1 MKKEL
6 KEKDTAVLGT
16 EERIRLAA
24 IKVFTEKGFEATKT
38 RDIAAEAAINIASL
52 HYYYR
57 SKEKLFEMVIGE
69 TMGRFSG
76 LLDQVLN
83 GPRPLH
89 EKIRAFAPAYI
100 DFLKEN
106 PFLPMFILS
115 ESQRN
120 LPMLATMMDN
130 ERSLH
135 VLEEQLTELTAAK
148 LIRPISIHN
157 FIVNLVG
164 MVIFPFLSKSLI
176 KFKTGLDEA
185 TYFEMLEER
194 KTLIPEIIISHLYFE
209 PPT

>member
-6 KEKDTAVLGT
+6 KEKETAALGT

-38 RDIAAEAAINIASL
+38 RDIAAEADINIASL

-57 SKEKLFEMVIGE
+57 SKEKLFELIIGE

-76 LLDQVLN
+76 LLDKMLDN
-83 GPRPLH
+83 TAPLH
-89 EKIRAFAPAYI
+89 EKIRDFASAYI

-106 PFLPMFILS
+106 PHLPLFILS

-120 LPMLATMMDN
+120 LPILDAMMDGDK
-130 ERSLH
+130 SLH
-135 VLEEQLTELTAAK
+135 ILESQLKELIAKK

-157 FIVNLVG
+157 FMVNLMG
-164 MVIFPFLSKSLI
+164 MVIFPFLSKPLI
-176 KFKTGLDEA
+176 KLKTGLDEN
-185 TYFEMLEER
+185 TYLEMLEER
-194 KTLIPEIIISHLYFE
+194 KTLIPEIIISHLYFD

>member
-6 KEKDTAVLGT
+6 KEKDPATLGT

-38 RDIAAEAAINIASL
+38 RDIATEADINIASL

-57 SKEKLFEMVIGE
+57 SKEKLFELVIGE

-76 LLDQVLN
+76 LLDKVLN
-83 GPRPLH
+83 GPNPLH
-89 EKIRAFAPAYI
+89 EKIRAFAPTYI

-120 LPMLATMMDN
+120 LPMLDAMMDN

-135 VLEEQLTELTAAK
+135 VLEAQLEELTAAK
-148 LIRPISIHN
+148 LIRPIGIHN
-157 FIVNLVG
+157 FIVNLIG

-176 KFKTGLDEA
+176 KLKTGLNEA
-185 TYFEMLEER
+185 TYLEMLEER

>member
-6 KEKDTAVLGT
+6 KEKDTAALGT

-57 SKEKLFEMVIGE
+57 SKEKLFEWVIGE

-76 LLDQVLN
+76 LLDKVLN
-83 GPRPLH
+83 GPSPLH

-106 PFLPMFILS
+106 PFLPLFILS

-120 LPMLATMMDN
+120 LPILDEMMND
-130 ERSLH
+130 RQSLPALEQQ
-135 VLEEQLTELTAAK
+135 LEELIAAK
-148 LIRPISIHN
+148 QIRPISVHN
-157 FIVNLVG
+157 FMVNLMG
-164 MVIFPFLSKSLI
+164 LVIFPFLSKSLLQL
-176 KFKTGLDEA
+176 KTGLEETA
-185 TYFEMLEER
+185 YLEMLEVR
-194 KTLIPEIIISHLYFE
+194 KTLIPEIIIGHLYFD
-209 PPT
+209 PPA

>member
-1 MKKEL
+1 MKKAL
-6 KEKDTAVLGT
+6 KEKDTARAGT

-38 RDIAAEAAINIASL
+38 RDIAAEADINIASL

-57 SKEKLFEMVIGE
+57 KKEKLFELVIGE
-69 TMGRFSG
+69 AMGRFSG
-76 LLDQVLN
+76 LMDQVLN
-83 GPRPLH
+83 GPSPLH

-120 LPMLATMMDN
+120 LPLLDAMIDN

-135 VLEEQLTELTAAK
+135 VLEAQLEELTAAK

-164 MVIFPFLSKSLI
+164 MVIFPFLSKSII
-176 KFKTGLDEA
+176 KLKTGLDEG
-185 TYFEMLEER
+185 TYLDMLEER
-194 KTLIPEIIISHLYFE
+194 KTLVPEILINHLYFE
-209 PPT
+209 PPA

>member
-6 KEKDTAVLGT
+6 TEKDTAALGT

-38 RDIAAEAAINIASL
+38 RDIATEAGINIASL

-57 SKEKLFEMVIGE
+57 SKEKLFELVIGE

-83 GPRPLH
+83 GPQPLH

-100 DFLKEN
+100 DFLKAN

-120 LPMLATMMDN
+120 LPMLDTMMNNDH
-130 ERSLH
+130 SLQ
-135 VLEEQLTELTAAK
+135 VLKRQLEELIAAK

-164 MVIFPFLSKSLI
+164 MVIFPFLSKSLLKLKI
-176 KFKTGLDEA
+176 GMEEA
-185 TYFEMLEER
+185 TYIEMLEER
-194 KTLIPEIIISHLYFE
+194 KTLIPEMIIGYLYFE